1 MPAALFLLRA
11 VVLVLMWGLV
21 LAAIVAVR
29 SDFAGGRAKS
39 AQRTPAKAPGRAPA
53 SPSRPAAAPKP
64 TTPKSTGKDR
74 KRSNARIV
82 AITAGPLAGTT
93 IPLGE
98 QPITIGRADS
108 STLVISD
115 DYVSTHHARLVPSG
129 DAWVLEDLGSTN
141 GTFLDRDKVTAPTP
155 VPVGVPIRIGKT
167 TLELRK

>member
-1 MPAALFLLRA
+1 MPATLFLLRA
-11 VVLVLMWGLV
+11 IVLVLMWGLI

-29 SDFAGGRAKS
+29 GDFAGRAK
-39 AQRTPAKAPGRAPA
+39 APARRRPTQAPAPAKAPARAPGPAPA
-53 SPSRPAAAPKP
+53 SKAPS
-64 TTPKSTGKDR
+64 GR
-74 KRSNARIV
+74 KRSNARSV

-108 STLVISD
+108 STLVVSD
-115 DYVSTHHARLVPSG
+115 DYVSTHHARLVPRG

-141 GTFLDRDKVTAPTP
+141 GTYLDRTKVTDPTP

>member
-1 MPAALFLLRA
+1 MPATLFLLRA
-11 VVLVLMWGLV
+11 VVLVLMWGLI

-29 SDFAGGRAKS
+29 GDFAGGRTKAPRR
-39 AQRTPAKAPGRAPA
+39 APEPAKAPARAPA
-53 SPSRPAAAPKP
+53 KAPAKAPAGAKAPS
-64 TTPKSTGKDR
+64 GR
-74 KRSNARIV
+74 KRSNARTV

-108 STLVISD
+108 STLVVSD
-115 DYVSTHHARLVPSG
+115 DYVSTHHARLVPRG
-129 DAWVLEDLGSTN
+129 DARVLADLGSTN
-141 GTFLDRDKVTAPTP
+141 GTYLDRTKVTDPTP

>member
-1 MPAALFLLRA
+1 MSATLFLLRA
-11 VVLVLMWGLV
+11 IVLVLMWGLI

-29 SDFAGGRAKS
+29 GDFAGRTKAPRRRP
-39 AQRTPAKAPGRAPA
+39 AQAPAPAPAKASARAPA
-53 SPSRPAAAPKP
+53 PAAKAA
-64 TTPKSTGKDR
+64 SGR
-74 KRSNARIV
+74 KRSNARSV

-108 STLVISD
+108 STLVVSD
-115 DYVSTHHARLVPSG
+115 DYVSTHHARLVPRG

-141 GTFLDRDKVTAPTP
+141 GTFLDRTKVTDPTP

>member
-1 MPAALFLLRA
+1 MPASLFLLRA
-11 VVLVLMWGLV
+11 VVLVLMWGLI

-29 SDFAGGRAKS
+29 SDFAGRRART
-39 AQRTPAKAPGRAPA
+39 AAPRTPAKAPAKAPA
-53 SPSRPAAAPKP
+53 SARPAPAPKAS
-64 TTPKSTGKDR
+64 KSR
-74 KRSNARIV
+74 KGSSARNV

-108 STLVISD
+108 STLVVSD
-115 DYVSTHHARLVPSG
+115 DYVSTHHARLVPRG

-141 GTFLDRDKVTAPTP
+141 GTYLDRTKVTAPTP

>member
-1 MPAALFLLRA
+1 MPATLFLLRA
-11 VVLVLMWGLV
+11 VVLVLMWGLI

-29 SDFAGGRAKS
+29 SDFSGGRAK
-39 AQRTPAKAPGRAPA
+39 APKRAPAKAPARAPA
-53 SPSRPAAAPKP
+53 PAPARPAAAAKP
-64 TTPKSTGKDR
+64 ATGR
-74 KRSNARIV
+74 KRSTARTV

-108 STLVISD
+108 STLVVSD
-115 DYVSTHHARLVPSG
+115 DYVSTHHARLVPRG

-141 GTFLDRDKVTAPTP
+141 GTFLDRTKVTDPTP

>member
-1 MPAALFLLRA
+1 MPASLFLLRA
-11 VVLVLMWGLV
+11 VVLVLMWGLI

-29 SDFAGGRAKS
+29 SDFAGGRAKAAKRAPAKS
-39 AQRTPAKAPGRAPA
+39 PAKAPAKVPTPA
-53 SPSRPAAAPKP
+53 RPTP
-64 TTPKSTGKDR
+64 TPKASKDR
-74 KRSNARIV
+74 KGSSARNV

-108 STLVISD
+108 STLVVSD
-115 DYVSTHHARLVPSG
+115 DYVSTHHARLVPRG

-141 GTFLDRDKVTAPTP
+141 GTYLDRTKVTAPTP

>member
-11 VVLVLMWGLV
+11 VVLVLMWGLI
-21 LAAIVAVR
+21 LAVVVAVR
-29 SDFAGGRAKS
+29 SDFAGGRSKTS
-39 AQRTPAKAPGRAPA
+39 GRSKAPGRAPA
-53 SPSRPAAAPKP
+53 TGPGRAPAPARPAAAAKP
-64 TTPKSTGKDR
+64 AKSR
-74 KRSNARIV
+74 NRSNARTV

-108 STLVISD
+108 STLVVSD
-115 DYVSTHHARLVPSG
+115 DYVSTHHARLVPRG

-141 GTFLDRDKVTAPTP
+141 GTFLDRTKVSAPTP

>member
-1 MPAALFLLRA
+1 MPATLFLLRA
-11 VVLVLMWGLV
+11 VVLVLMWGLI

-29 SDFAGGRAKS
+29 GDFAGGRTKAPR
-39 AQRTPAKAPGRAPA
+39 RTPAKAPAKAPTRAPA
-53 SPSRPAAAPKP
+53 PAPKAAA
-64 TTPKSTGKDR
+64 GR
-74 KRSNARIV
+74 KRSNARTV

-108 STLVISD
+108 STLVVSD
-115 DYVSTHHARLVPSG
+115 DYVSTHHARLVPRG

-141 GTFLDRDKVTAPTP
+141 GTFLDRTKVTDPTP